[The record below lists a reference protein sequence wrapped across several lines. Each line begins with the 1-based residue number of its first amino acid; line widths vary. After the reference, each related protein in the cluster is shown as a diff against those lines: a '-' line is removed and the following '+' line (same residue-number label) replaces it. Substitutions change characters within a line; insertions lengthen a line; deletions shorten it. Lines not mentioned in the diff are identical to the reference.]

1 MDLPLDPVAGPA
13 EVLLPKPD
21 APSGAPHAA
30 QFDDEDE
37 LDSVGVVAPS
47 GAPHAAQFDEKDD
60 LDDRPGLTS
69 QEKIEYKALEAR
81 VWALV
86 QQERLDHP
94 HAEMSDEACRMFS
107 DLFQ

>member
-1 MDLPLDPVAGPA
+1 MPFRVSASGGFFRSNVDFGQHASVIICKASFIFPQDRDVDLPLDPVAGPA

-37 LDSVGVVAPS
+37 LDSAGVVAPS
-47 GAPHAAQFDEKDD
+47 GAPHADQFDEEDD

-69 QEKIEYKALEAR
+69 
-81 VWALV
+81 
-86 QQERLDHP
+86 
-94 HAEMSDEACRMFS
+94 
-107 DLFQ
+107 